1 VQGIRNSIL
10 AGYIYISLS
19 KRMEEGEAR
28 KAEQEI
34 WLQIRIF
41 CLVWVDQGKV
51 YCTLHHSRFATEIS
65 VIMKHAFLGVWW

>member
-1 VQGIRNSIL
+1 
-10 AGYIYISLS
+10 
-19 KRMEEGEAR
+19 MEEGEAR